1 MSSFGFDKAEDSPG
15 FLLWQLSTMWQRSVR
30 KTLDA
35 HDVSHPQFV
44 VMAITLW
51 FMENNLELTQAK
63 VIQMSKLDPMTVSNV
78 AQKLEQLKYL
88 KRGESQKDS
97 RAKALTL
104 TPLGIHLVQKLIPLV
119 EGVDQKCFD
128 TLDSGEQKELVRL
141 FQKLNQQIL

>member
-1 MSSFGFDKAEDSPG
+1 MSSFGFERAEDSPG

-30 KTLDA
+30 KALDE
-35 HDVSHPQFV
+35 HGFSHPQFV
-44 VMAITLW
+44 VIAIALW

-88 KRGESQKDS
+88 KRSESQSDP
-97 RAKALTL
+97 RAKSLTL
-104 TPLGIHLVQKLIPLV
+104 TSLGVQRVQELIPLV
-119 EGVDQKCFD
+119 EGVDREFFD

-141 FQKLNQQIL
+141 FQKLSKN